1 MNLQETI
8 KRILRED
15 KSKKDFIKSI
25 LFQILN
31 VSDYVQKF
39 DYIWSPNS
47 SVGVEPIFVTNLSEK
62 DFYNQKI
69 NLFDLIGEL
78 WPYGEND
85 YDEWKELYY
94 GLVYGY
100 LIKDKDS
107 DTKIIIQI
115 IRFEEGFQIY
125 INPNYKGE
133 KKGEKIYIDDE
144 IINVFNS
151 NEDEYSEND
160 FSILG
165 DKLKNNVDSVDDV
178 KFLFN
183 YLDAII

>member
-1 MNLQETI
+1 MNLKQTI
-8 KRILRED
+8 RKILRED
-15 KSKKDFIKSI
+15 TSKKDLIKSI

-39 DYIWSPNS
+39 DFIWSPNL
-47 SVGVEPIFVTNLSEK
+47 SVGVEPMFVTNLSEK
-62 DFYNQKI
+62 DFFNQKI
-69 NLFDLIGEL
+69 DLFDLIGEL

-85 YDEWKELYY
+85 YNEWKELYY

-107 DTKIIIQI
+107 DTKILIQI
-115 IRFEEGFQIY
+115 IRFEEGLQIY

-151 NEDEYSEND
+151 NEDEYSKND

-165 DKLKNNVDSVDDV
+165 DKLKNNVNDVDDV